1 MTVMNNSLRTYL
13 AARSPRERRL
23 LIIAFAVVALGLV
36 ITLSEWVW
44 RERQRL
50 AVQLPEAR
58 NALASMQNDAA
69 ELSRLERIQP
79 PAALPLA
86 TLAQTASAAGAS
98 RGLSLEIEQTGTA
111 LRAEGSGSFTAIT
124 DWLASLQADQRL
136 RPTRVVMEVQGGQVR
151 FEATLT
157 P

>member
-1 MTVMNNSLRTYL
+1 MNNALRAYL

-23 LIIAFAVVALGLV
+23 LVIAFAVIAIGVV
-36 ITLSEWVW
+36 VSLSEWAW

-50 AVQLPEAR
+50 AVELPEAR
-58 NALASMQNDAA
+58 NAFATMQNDAA
-69 ELSRLERIQP
+69 ELARLERTPP
-79 PAALPLA
+79 PAALALA
-86 TLAQTASAAGAS
+86 TLAQMASAAGAS

-111 LRAEGSGSFTAIT
+111 LRAEGTGSFTAIT

-136 RPTRVVMEVQGGQVR
+136 RPTRVVMAVQGDKVR

>member
-1 MTVMNNSLRTYL
+1 MSVMTQSLRTYL
-13 AARSPRERRL
+13 ADRSPRERRL
-23 LIIAFAVVALGLV
+23 LLIAFAVISIGVV
-36 ITLSEWVW
+36 VTLSEWVW

-50 AVQLPEAR
+50 AVRLPEAR
-58 NALASMQNDAA
+58 NALATMQNDAA
-69 ELSRLERIQP
+69 ELSRLEKVQP
-79 PAALPLA
+79 PPALSLAA
-86 TLAQTASAAGAS
+86 LAQTASAAGAS
-98 RGLSLEIEQTGTA
+98 RGLALEIEQTGTA

-151 FEATLT
+151 FETTLT

>member
-1 MTVMNNSLRTYL
+1 MTVMNNALRTHL

-23 LIIAFAVVALGLV
+23 LTIALAVIAVGLV

-58 NALASMQNDAA
+58 NALATMQHDAA
-69 ELSRLERIQP
+69 ELTRLEKLP
-79 PAALPLA
+79 SPASLPLTA
-86 TLAQTASAAGAS
+86 LAQTASAAGAS
-98 RGLSLEIEQTGTA
+98 RGLALEIEQTGTA

-151 FEATLT
+151 FETTLT

>member
-1 MTVMNNSLRTYL
+1 MISSVRTYL

-23 LIIAFAVVALGLV
+23 LNFAVAVIVIGIV

-50 AVQLPEAR
+50 AVQLPEAQR
-58 NALASMQNDAA
+58 ALASMQHDAA
-69 ELSRLERIQP
+69 ELARLERLSP
-79 PAALPLA
+79 PALLPLA
-86 TLAQTASAAGAS
+86 TLAQTASAAGTT

-111 LRAEGSGSFTAIT
+111 LRAEGSGSFAAIT

-136 RPTRVVMEVQGGQVR
+136 RPVRVVMEVRDGQVR
-151 FEATLT
+151 FEATLS

>member
-1 MTVMNNSLRTYL
+1 MNDMNNALRTYL
-13 AARSPRERRL
+13 ASRSPRERRL
-23 LIIAFAVVALGLV
+23 LVIAITVIAVGVV

-58 NALASMQNDAA
+58 SALAGMQNDAA
-69 ELSRLERIQP
+69 ELARLERIPP

-111 LRAEGSGSFTAIT
+111 LRAEGSGSFAAIT

-136 RPTRVVMEVQGGQVR
+136 RPVRVVMEVQGDQVR
-151 FEATLT
+151 FETTLT